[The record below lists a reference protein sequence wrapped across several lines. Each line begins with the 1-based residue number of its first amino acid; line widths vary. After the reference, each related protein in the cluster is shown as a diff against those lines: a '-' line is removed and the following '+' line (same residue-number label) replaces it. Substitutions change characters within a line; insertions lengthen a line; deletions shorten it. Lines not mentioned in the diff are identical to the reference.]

1 MEQPEYRQGL
11 NLRRYPE
18 RRHAL
23 PVSAAIRGLPEI
35 ELRGTAVKH
44 KPIIFSGILLALLLL
59 PVLAQAQTPSPT
71 PSPSPVRSLS
81 DNISALS
88 QRAASLLP
96 YIDNEIVS
104 KLIGWFELLGWVLGN
119 CLAGFAMLRIAREEN
134 GEGGNLYW
142 WFGRL
147 ALFFMLSGTGL
158 AIVNG
163 MSAIGYEIANG
174 NESGQRSVLQNLYL
188 AQRDSFNE
196 SYAKFQQNMFTVKV
210 DGRETAVNPVTLNS
224 ESILGI
230 IVDTDSTIQNF
241 DQKADVSQWDLST
254 MMTWLN
260 FERALIEFGD
270 LILVIL
276 GAALTLAMKLAMPF
290 MIACIVD
297 KHIASKTTYPFFYG
311 VIALTIC
318 WPSVSKIIRI
328 VAYMCGN
335 VAMAVGDSSPLY
347 IWSYETMRAITN
359 PLAQPQYTIAL
370 AAFGMGLGALCLY
383 GTPFISLYLLSG
395 RVYESVATVVSS
407 WMGAMVGTGIEK
419 YSAEAAAA
427 LNRQAEATQ
436 YTAGYQAD
444 VTRSGGQQESANM
457 RAQGHRMAQLA
468 SIQAGLTG
476 QIAATQ
482 GAATTQRM
490 IIQAAAGFQKSQV
503 GSEIARNVMDTNTN
517 ASLDIGNIIAGAK
530 RDLYMNAGNTS
541 AAKIEQ
547 GVNMANA
554 MIPPEVPIARGLIEI
569 PKYDAITKR
578 NRTANEATTE
588 FSAETVQNRETA
600 ANRVIYYAQKYQG
613 EMNEAI
619 DKQAGSQIA
628 GVNAG
633 AGLAIGGYQRG
644 AAEARQGVEQNYQL
658 ELGANRIVYASQVD
672 AAGQVRAAGLEAAKM
687 RQAAAV
693 IAAVGREISREVGQ
707 GMRIRF

>member
-1 MEQPEYRQGL
+1 MKH
-11 NLRRYPE
+11 RR
-18 RRHAL
+18 
-23 PVSAAIRGLPEI
+23 
-35 ELRGTAVKH
+35 
-44 KPIIFSGILLALLLL
+44 IICITTLFALLLL
-59 PVLAQAQTPSPT
+59 PMLTQAQSPSPS
-71 PSPSPVRSLS
+71 PAPSPVRSLS
-81 DNISALS
+81 DNISAIS

-104 KLIGWFELLGWVLGN
+104 KLIGWFELLAWVLGN

-174 NESGQRSVLQNLYL
+174 NESTQQSILQRLYL

-210 DGRETAVNPVTLNS
+210 DGRETAVNPVSLNS

-230 IVDTDSTIQNF
+230 LVDTDSTLQNF
-241 DQKADVSQWDLST
+241 DQKADVSQWDLAT

-276 GAALTLAMKLAMPF
+276 GAALALAMKLAMPF

-297 KHIASKTTYPFFYG
+297 KHLASKTTYPFFYG
-311 VIALTIC
+311 VIALTLV

-328 VAYMCGN
+328 VAYMWGN
-335 VAMAVGDSSPLY
+335 VAMAVGDDSPLY
-347 IWSYETMRAITN
+347 IWNYETMRAITN

-370 AAFGMGLGALCLY
+370 AAFAMGLGALCLY

-427 LNRQAEATQ
+427 LNRQAESTQ
-436 YTAGYQAD
+436 YHAGYQAD

-457 RAQGHRMAQLA
+457 RAQGHRIAQLA

-476 QIAATQ
+476 QIASTQ

-490 IIQAAAGFQKSQV
+490 IIQAAAGFQRSQV
-503 GSEIARNVMDTNTN
+503 GSEMTRNVRDINTG
-517 ASLDIGNIIAGAK
+517 ASLEVGNIIAGAK

-541 AAKIEQ
+541 AAKIDQ
-547 GVNMANA
+547 YANVVNA
-554 MIPPEVPIARGLIEI
+554 MIPPEVPVARGVIDLI
-569 PKYDAITKR
+569 KYDAITKR
-578 NRTANEATTE
+578 NSTGNEATTE
-588 FSAETVQNRETA
+588 FSAATVQNRETA
-600 ANRVIYYAQKYQG
+600 ANRVIYSAEKYQG
-613 EMNEAI
+613 EMNVAI
-619 DKQAGSQIA
+619 DQQAGAQIA

-633 AGLAIGGYQRG
+633 TGQAIGGFQR
-644 AAEARQGVEQNYQL
+644 AATQARQGVEQNYQL
-658 ELGANRIVYASQVD
+658 EVGANRTVYARQVD
-672 AAGQVRAAGLEAAKM
+672 AADQIRAAGLEAANL

>member
-1 MEQPEYRQGL
+1 MKYTR
-11 NLRRYPE
+11 
-18 RRHAL
+18 
-23 PVSAAIRGLPEI
+23 
-35 ELRGTAVKH
+35 
-44 KPIIFSGILLALLLL
+44 IIFCAILFPPLFV

-71 PSPSPVRSLS
+71 PAPSPVRSLS
-81 DNISALS
+81 DNIAAIS

-104 KLIGWFELLGWVLGN
+104 KLMGWFELLGWVLGN
-119 CLAGFAMLRIAREEN
+119 CLAGFSMLRIAREEN

-147 ALFFMLSGTGL
+147 ALFFVLSGTGL

-174 NESGQRSVLQNLYL
+174 NESTQRSILQSLYL

-196 SYAKFQQNMFTVKV
+196 SYARFQQNMFTVKV
-210 DGRETAVNPVTLNS
+210 DGRETAVNPVPLGS

-230 IVDTDSTIQNF
+230 IVDTDSTLQNF

-254 MMTWLN
+254 LLTWMN

-276 GAALTLAMKLAMPF
+276 GAALALAMKLAMPF

-311 VIALTIC
+311 VIALTLF

-328 VAYMCGN
+328 IAYMWGN
-335 VAMAVGDSSPLY
+335 VAMAVGDDSPLY

-370 AAFGMGLGALCLY
+370 AAFAMGLGALCLY

-395 RVYESVATVVSS
+395 RIYESVATVVSS

-436 YTAGYQAD
+436 YSAGYQAD

-457 RAQGHRMAQLA
+457 RAQGHRISQLA
-468 SIQAGLTG
+468 SVQAALTG
-476 QIAATQ
+476 QVAATQ

-490 IIQAAAGFQKSQV
+490 IIRAAAGFQKNQV
-503 GSEIARNVMDTNTN
+503 GSEVARNVRDTNTGK
-517 ASLDIGNIIAGAK
+517 SLEIGNTVAGAK

-541 AAKIEQ
+541 AAKIDQ
-547 GVNMANA
+547 GVSMVNSM
-554 MIPPEVPIARGLIEI
+554 VPMDFPIVRGPVEI

-578 NRTANEATTE
+578 NRTANEATTD

-600 ANRVIYYAQKYQG
+600 ADRVVYSAQHYQS
-613 EMNEAI
+613 EMNVAI
-619 DKQAGSQIA
+619 DKQAGAQVA
-628 GVNAG
+628 GVDAG
-633 AGLAIGGYQRG
+633 AEKAIGGYQRG
-644 AAEARQGVEQNYQL
+644 AAQSRLGVEQNYQL
-658 ELGANRIVYASQVD
+658 EVGANRIVYASQVD
-672 AAGQVRAAGLEAAKM
+672 AAGQVRAAGFEAATL

-707 GMRIRF
+707 GMRMRF